1 MKIISERHR
10 INLQYYENKGKRCIL
25 ESDPNFSSLPH
36 TLYQERILM
45 IFVIFSL
52 VNKKNWDENGIKT
65 VI

>member
-1 MKIISERHR
+1 MR
-10 INLQYYENKGKRCIL
+10 IKGSHLKRCIL